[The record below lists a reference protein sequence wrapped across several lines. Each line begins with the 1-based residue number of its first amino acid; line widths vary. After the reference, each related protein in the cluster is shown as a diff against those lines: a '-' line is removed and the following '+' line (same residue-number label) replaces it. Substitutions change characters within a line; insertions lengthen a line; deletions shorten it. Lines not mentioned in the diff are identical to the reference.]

1 MTQIAD
7 GRYSPNPNNRTS
19 DTIAAVST
27 TTTLD
32 NSDDFDAK
40 LAGNGGVVQTGQ
52 SLSGNNPYATG
63 ATVVGTPAV
72 AAGLSVRDNVDQT
85 SALCPN
91 DCYGGKTIVF
101 NINPLTGTPYPAS
114 FTLTIVIA
122 GEAVGNGTKTSELI
136 VRHTTSVTEDVL
148 ACTIPTPAVPA
159 VDCVV
164 SKNIDPSTK
173 IATIVVKGP
182 GTGNG
187 GWGVGKPQ

>member
-1 MTQIAD
+1 MD
-7 GRYSPNPNNRTS
+7 E
-19 DTIAAVST
+19 
-27 TTTLD
+27 
-32 NSDDFDAK
+32 
-40 LAGNGGVVQTGQ
+40 
-52 SLSGNNPYATG
+52 
-63 ATVVGTPAV
+63 
-72 AAGLSVRDNVDQT
+72 T

-91 DCYGGKTIVF
+91 GCYGSKTIDF
-101 NINPLTGTPYPAS
+101 KINPLTGTPYPDS

-122 GEAVGNGTKTSELI
+122 GEAVGNGTKASELVI
-136 VRHTTSVTEDVL
+136 RHTTSGTELVP

-187 GWGVGKPQ
+187 GWGVGKPS